1 MGALRTPSTRRGDA
15 AERWPFDNDLTR
27 VICQFVPRRY
37 AQCACHLSRVS
48 RPAGGAAARRGSH
61 RSPRRCRCRSPQ
73 PSKRC
78 SGKPMQRRLCEINAP
93 HRLRAAKE
101 RPASKASPR
110 WVADAYRSRNTR
122 RRGARAPS
130 GGPAPR
136 RRSVPPGQARRRE
149 AVDAARSRRVRVSSM
164 WGAPSVRRQRDARW
178 ISGSRAYPCP
188 MFRVR
193 EGVGALIE
201 GLANFV

>member
-149 AVDAARSRRVRVSSM
+149 AVELLEVDAFECPRCGAR
-164 WGAPSVRRQRDARW
+164 
-178 ISGSRAYPCP
+178 RAYVANATHGGSVD
-188 MFRVR
+188 R
-193 EGVGALIE
+193 GHI
-201 GLANFV
+201 LARCLECGRGWAP